1 MYAIWVHEAGDGDAR
16 IRVYHYSTQADGD
29 AEEHV
34 ADGLCDLTVCTAGDR
49 RSALSVIG
57 EELIN
62 MSYGPMNPQAF

>member
-16 IRVYHYSTQADGD
+16 IRVYHYTVEPDGGT
-29 AEEHV
+29 EEHL
-34 ADGLCDLTVCTAGDR
+34 ANGLCDLSVCTPGDK

-62 MSYGPMNPQAF
+62 MSYGSESPPF